1 MKQHKRSR
9 LWLKD
14 GFFIRLRPQ
23 HVDHVW
29 SYDFVLPRTEDA
41 RAYRALHII
50 DEFSRKCLASR
61 VKRKLNS
68 TDVIDGLTD
77 LFRIRGVSACIRSG
91 NSLEFIAEA
100 VR

>member
-1 MKQHKRSR
+1 MRSR
-9 LWLKD
+9 LWLND
-14 GFFIRLRPQ
+14 GSCVRLRSQ

-29 SYDFVLPRTEDA
+29 SYDLVLHWTEHA
-41 RAYRALHII
+41 QAYRALHII
-50 DEFSRKCLASR
+50 NEFSRKCLVIG

-68 TDVIDGLTD
+68 TDVIDALDD

-91 NSLEFIAEA
+91 NGPEFIAEA